1 MNVPVGQVAH
11 EEKADGGEGKLAQPY
26 RDEHRVAAAEVEPV
40 STQQAKPKAGMRCLF
55 DDPDFLEPDH
65 GSCCLRLSP
74 CRAEPLL
81 LRVDKGRD
89 ANAGDRLKVALW
101 EVAS

>member
-40 STQQAKPKAGMRCLF
+40 GTQRATEKAGMTKLHQETTF
-55 DDPDFLEPDH
+55 
-65 GSCCLRLSP
+65 S
-74 CRAEPLL
+74 
-81 LRVDKGRD
+81 
-89 ANAGDRLKVALW
+89 
-101 EVAS
+101 